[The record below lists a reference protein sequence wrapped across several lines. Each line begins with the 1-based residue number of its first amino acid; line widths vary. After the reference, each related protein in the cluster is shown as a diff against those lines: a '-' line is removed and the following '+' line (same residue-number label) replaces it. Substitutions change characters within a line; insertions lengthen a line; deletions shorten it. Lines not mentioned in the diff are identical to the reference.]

1 LEVRSGEIVGLAGLV
16 GSGRTEVLE
25 AIVGT
30 RRVLSGSVQV
40 DGQELRLGS
49 IRSSIAAGLA
59 FVPEDRRQMGLV
71 TSMSVGENLTL
82 ASLESVSRFGVLSNG
97 AQYQAAEDQVQAM
110 RIKTPSLRQIAAY
123 LSGGNQQKIVFGKW
137 IMREPKVLLLDE
149 PTRGVDIGAK
159 QEIYA
164 LMEQLAGQGAAILFV
179 SSEMEEILGMSDR
192 VVVMQE
198 GKIQGELLRS
208 ELSEQRLMEL
218 AFGRQISG
226 V

>member
-1 LEVRSGEIVGLAGLV
+1 
-16 GSGRTEVLE
+16 
-25 AIVGT
+25 
-30 RRVLSGSVQV
+30 
-40 DGQELRLGS
+40 
-49 IRSSIAAGLA
+49 
-59 FVPEDRRQMGLV
+59 MGLV